1 MNPLNVMENTMPSMQ
16 QRHSMVGGQSDIFSS
31 IYQQETHIVIWQ
43 RSLSTSLSQSAETIL
58 YTKPSLE
65 ISMVVSPRDAFE
77 TLQKALGPSQASE
90 VLSRDIVQLVDM
102 FCSLFEQKRAVIR
115 LSALDRTM
123 CPRFHVDWVPC
134 RLITTYQG
142 VATEWLPHNVADRS
156 KLGTGNMGKPDEL
169 SGLFDSSSDI
179 QQLNCGD
186 IALLKGEI
194 WENNEGAGLIHR
206 SPQLSGGNRRL
217 LLTIDFIND

>member
-65 ISMVVSPRDAFE
+65 ISMVLSPWNAFE
-77 TLQKALGPSQASE
+77 TLQKALGPSQASA
-90 VLSRDIVQLVDM
+90 VLSSDIAQLVDM

>member
-65 ISMVVSPRDAFE
+65 ISMVLSPRDAFE

-90 VLSRDIVQLVDM
+90 VLSSDIAQLVDM

>member
-16 QRHSMVGGQSDIFSS
+16 QRYSMVGGQSDIFSS

-65 ISMVVSPRDAFE
+65 ISMVLSPRDAFE

-90 VLSRDIVQLVDM
+90 VLSRDIAQLVDM